1 MPAEFFASI
10 LPFSFIFRWQA
21 RVASST
27 TWEQRALHASCNCRM
42 APRKFHWF
50 TTEVADSRLG
60 AKGCPLQRSI
70 CNYRRA
76 FGLNANMQAFPELE
90 RMAMTPHTR
99 FNTGHSEQ
107 QSAAPNKIKESHIM
121 NEPLFLRS
129 TLFALLMV
137 ALAAIGAQ
145 AQLSTASLSGSIT
158 DPTGAV
164 VPNAKIMLIQTET
177 NFTDRKSVV

>member
-1 MPAEFFASI
+1 
-10 LPFSFIFRWQA
+10 
-21 RVASST
+21 
-27 TWEQRALHASCNCRM
+27 
-42 APRKFHWF
+42 
-50 TTEVADSRLG
+50 
-60 AKGCPLQRSI
+60 
-70 CNYRRA
+70 
-76 FGLNANMQAFPELE
+76 
-90 RMAMTPHTR
+90 MAMTPHTR

-121 NEPLFLRS
+121 NATHFLRS

-164 VPNAKIMLIQTET
+164 VPNAKITLIQTDT
-177 NFTDRKSVV
+177 NFTRVSTSKDDGTFHEEFLPLGPYKISVAAAGFKTL